1 LRAARSSPPIR
12 SGNAAFSLASAASSE
27 FSHFRL
33 FFFSLVQ
40 PPCVSVSCVCR
51 VVSSC
56 SPLTFSSLFFGCGT
70 RTPAAVCAN
79 ISISKRMY
87 LCVASADVSPRIVS
101 SRFNWFFLE
110 EENKRTIERGKPG
123 RNTTQFPRIVSRTG
137 RNVWPIS
144 KNVGRIYQSIKKN
157 FSSSHFPSTYNR

>member
-1 LRAARSSPPIR
+1 MELVRRRQSDQEMLRFLSPLLLRRNFLI
-12 SGNAAFSLASAASSE
+12 SD
-27 FSHFRL
+27 
-33 FFFSLVQ
+33 FFFLSLVQ

-56 SPLTFSSLFFGCGT
+56 SPLTFFSFFGSGT

-101 SRFNWFFLE
+101 SRFNWFFLQ
-110 EENKRTIERGKPG
+110 EENKRAIERGKPG
-123 RNTTQFPRIVSRTG
+123 PNTTQFPRIVSRTG

>member
-1 LRAARSSPPIR
+1 MELVRRRQSDQEMLRFLSPLLLRRNFLI
-12 SGNAAFSLASAASSE
+12 SD
-27 FSHFRL
+27 
-33 FFFSLVQ
+33 FFFSLFGSASLCFRLL
-40 PPCVSVSCVCR
+40 CVSSR
-51 VVSSC
+51 FILF
-56 SPLTFSSLFFGCGT
+56 PPHLLLFFWFWNSHAS
-70 RTPAAVCAN
+70 RRVCAN

-110 EENKRTIERGKPG
+110 EENKRAIERGKPG
-123 RNTTQFPRIVSRTG
+123 PNTTQFPRIVSRTG